1 MFIID
6 CKIYPFQIMV
16 YFGKDKKPLYKEL
29 AKYKGLAKS
38 SIKGLKEGKTMMFP
52 TGQTLIWLK
61 RKPQSIND
69 LAILNHEI
77 FHCTCFILNRC
88 GIQMSKKSDEAFA
101 YLIQY
106 LTEQIYNELDITF
119 S

>member
-1 MFIID
+1 
-6 CKIYPFQIMV
+6 MV
-16 YFGKDKKPLYKEL
+16 YFGKNKKPLRKEL

-38 SIKGLKEGKTMMFP
+38 SIKGFKLKEGKTIMFP